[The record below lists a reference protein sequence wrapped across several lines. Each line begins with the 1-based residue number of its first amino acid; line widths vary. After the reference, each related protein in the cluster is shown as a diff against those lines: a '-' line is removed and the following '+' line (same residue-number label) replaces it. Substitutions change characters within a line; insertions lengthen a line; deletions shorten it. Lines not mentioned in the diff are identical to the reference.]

1 MLPRMSKHLSLNTV
15 LSPRIAPGPCAGRED
30 RDCSR
35 GGAEGKDQEGQNTL
49 ETAALHPAPQ
59 SFTLTSIQTPQVQ
72 RAYWEL
78 FLCLLCERTGEGEAR
93 EVHMALLR
101 EQKGNEGAVA
111 LEVFGLESLNETYAY
126 LVHGLFGLFELVL
139 QILLMK
145 SVAYLLLSFVS
156 KSLLRQSGVSVLS
169 LPHQFEVLRLLFR
182 QLPLQGP
189 DLLLVRLSRLGFR
202 SLELADSQ
210 DPLDFFLDGQQLLTQ
225 GLEPNS
231 VGDGGGVTSPEVLLI
246 GADGLQVV
254 LVHLS
259 DGCSCLVANVSS
271 AMHMRV
277 LFERENNLF
286 SGSGHERSEL
296 AMHAMQS
303 VQEIVSVAQSFE
315 HLESGHGVPDPA
327 LQVAG
332 PTCELTEQHKVSPL
346 PRMAFAEDSVGPD
359 AVVHRLFKDGCILLH
374 TLRTSE

>member
-1 MLPRMSKHLSLNTV
+1 MSFSQI
-15 LSPRIAPGPCAGRED
+15 SPSPCVCRED

-35 GGAEGKDQEGQNTL
+35 GGAEGKDQEGQPTL

-59 SFTLTSIQTPQVQ
+59 SFTLTGIQTPQVQ
-72 RAYWEL
+72 RAYCEL
-78 FLCLLCERTGEGEAR
+78 FLGLLCERTGEGEAR

-101 EQKGNEGAVA
+101 EQVGDEGAVA
-111 LEVFGLESLNETYAY
+111 LEVLALESLNETYAY
-126 LVHGLFGLFELVL
+126 LVHGLFGLFELFL
-139 QILLMK
+139 QLLLLLLVK
-145 SVAYLLLSFVS
+145 FGAYLQLFLASSSLSLF
-156 KSLLRQSGVSVLS
+156 LHPGGQQVLS
-169 LPHQFEVLRLLFR
+169 LPRQFSVLRLRFR

-189 DLLLVRLSRLGFR
+189 DLLLARLSRLGFR

-231 VGDGGGVTSPEVLLI
+231 VGDGGGVTSLEVLLI

-277 LFERENNLF
+277 LFERENHLF
-286 SGSGHERSEL
+286 SGSGHEHLER
-296 AMHAMQS
+296 APHAMQS
-303 VQEIVSVAQSFE
+303 VQQIVSVAQSFE
-315 HLESGHGVPDPA
+315 RLESGHGVPDPA

-332 PTCELTEQHKVSPL
+332 QTCELTEQHKVSPL
-346 PRMAFAEDSVGPD
+346 ARMAFAEDSVGLD
-359 AVVHRLFKDGCILLH
+359 AVVHRLFKDSCILLH
-374 TLRTSE
+374 TLRTCK